1 MKEDS
6 SFRFEATVN
15 AVIRP
20 TVSVALEHG
29 TVSISVRIEGEVRVL
44 IIDTGSNISIL
55 QPAVSKSEVR
65 HTDMRPYG
73 VTEEL

>member
-6 SFRFEATVN
+6 SPRLEATVN

-20 TVSVALEHG
+20 AVSVALEHG
-29 TVSISVRIEGEVRVL
+29 TPSISLRIEGEDRVM

-55 QPAVSKSEVR
+55 QPGISKSEIR
-65 HTDMRPYG
+65 H
-73 VTEEL
+73 